1 MSSDKRE
8 SLRVELETTRQGFY
22 ALADSLSPEDWT
34 KPTPNPA
41 WNVGEMMFHIT
52 VAPRFLSEDLRMI
65 RYLGRT
71 LYPPGFIFHRFN
83 KWYTRHG
90 ARQYTL
96 ATIKQAYDKAH
107 ARTLQALDS
116 VGDDEWHKSARY
128 PGWDPM
134 LSGTVTIEQ
143 LFHYVS
149 RHFEA
154 HAAEIRQSIRKSP

>member
-1 MSSDKRE
+1 MPSDKRE
-8 SLRVELETTRQGFY
+8 ALRAELEATRQAFY
-22 ALADSLSPEDWT
+22 ALADSLSREDWT

-52 VAPRFLSEDLRMI
+52 TAPNFLPGDVWLIQHLRFV
-65 RYLGRT
+65 
-71 LYPPGFIFHRFN
+71 LYPPAFLFHRFN
-83 KWYTRHG
+83 EWYTRRG

-116 VGDDEWHKSARY
+116 IGDDDWQESAHY
-128 PGWDPM
+128 PNWDPM

-143 LFHYVS
+143 LFHYVT

-154 HAAEIRQSIRKSP
+154 HAAEIRQSVSRQK